1 MVALEMMSRR
11 LGQSIVRRIYA
22 VGLALGSRKLRTHYR
37 DEMRETFGDRA
48 AAASGR
54 GFAALAMLVCRELAD
69 LVRCRFRRRPA
80 GPGLMLTRSDRVT
93 AVLHDVRYAVRT
105 LYRQPAFTAVAL
117 LTLALGIGATT
128 SVFTVVNGVLLRP
141 LPYGDPDRLVILLN
155 GRSGRLGASFSPPN
169 FRDATEKSGVFDD
182 AAAISPTSLNLT
194 GNGDPQRLEGAD
206 VTWTFFSV
214 LGATPQFGRPFVE
227 TDTAIGTR
235 VVVISD
241 GLWRRLGARPAFVGT
256 DLRLDGESY
265 TVIGVAQPELT
276 LPGGADYWRPLVFTP
291 HQLDESQR
299 GANWVNVVARLKT
312 GTSLAQANAAVTT
325 VAEQLQVSA
334 PRNFGNRR
342 FALVR
347 LRDRIVRDIR
357 PALLVLFVAVGLVLL
372 IACVNVAN
380 LLLARACGRVREV
393 AVRAAV
399 GAGRLRLVQQFVAES
414 LVLGGAGAL
423 AGLLVAFW
431 STRALVAVGPPSVP
445 RLADVGMDGR
455 VLAFT
460 IGVAA
465 VTSIVFGLVPAFAT
479 AGISTARTIS
489 GAGRGTVGHSG
500 TRLRK
505 TLVVAEM
512 ALAVVLLVGAGLLI
526 RSYQHLSGVDPGF
539 SPDHVLTFRVALPDS
554 KYKTEPAISEF
565 VATYTE
571 RLARNGVTAAA
582 VLGLPL
588 DDDFS
593 ASSSFTRPGEVDR
606 DDSPSVGMRVASPDY
621 FRTMNIPLRRGRMF
635 DRHDT
640 DTSPEV
646 VIINEEAAR
655 RYWPN
660 QDPIGQQLHLGARL
674 TSTTTRSGMKTIV
687 GIVGDV
693 KYGGL
698 DLTAPPEVF
707 LPYPQHPVESFSM
720 VIRTPG
726 DPMAFV
732 GTARAELAGIDRELP
747 LSAIR
752 PMAEVVGRSIAERKF
767 TMMLLGTFAAVAVV
781 LAAIGVYG
789 VLAYVVSQ
797 RTQEIG
803 VRLAIGATPA
813 DVVALF
819 VREGVAL
826 AAIGLAVGGIGAL
839 ASGRALTGLL
849 FGVRATDPLTFVL
862 VATALA
868 VAAFCASYVPARR
881 AARVDPMLALRAD

>member
-1 MVALEMMSRR
+1 MVALEMTARGVG
-11 LGQSIVRRIYA
+11 LSIAKRIYA
-22 VGLALGSRKLRTHYR
+22 VGFALAPRDLRVSHGQ
-37 DEMRETFGDRA
+37 EMHDTFADRANA
-48 AAASGR
+48 AAALGV
-54 GFAALAMLVCRELAD
+54 AALAMLVCRELAD
-69 LVRCRFRRRPA
+69 LACCRFGRRPA
-80 GPGLMLTRSDRVT
+80 DPRPILTRSDRVT
-93 AVLHDVRYAVRT
+93 AVLHDLRYALRM

-155 GRSGRLGASFSPPN
+155 GRNGRLSPSFSPPN
-169 FRDATEKSGVFDD
+169 FRDATLKSGVFDD
-182 AAAISPTSLNLT
+182 AAAINATSLNLT
-194 GNGDPQRLEGAD
+194 GDGDPQRLDGAD

-214 LGATPQFGRPFVE
+214 LGATPRLGRTFVE
-227 TDTAIGTR
+227 ADTASGTR

-241 GLWRRLGARPAFVGT
+241 RLWRRLGARPAIVGT
-256 DLRLDGESY
+256 DLRLDGEPY
-265 TVIGVAQPELT
+265 NVIGVAPPELT

-291 HQLDESQR
+291 HQIDDSQR
-299 GANWVNVVARLKT
+299 GAQWVNVIARLKS
-312 GTSLAQANAAVTT
+312 GASIAQANAAVAT
-325 VAEQLQVSA
+325 VADQLQASQV
-334 PRNFGNRR
+334 RNFGNRR
-342 FALVR
+342 FAVVL

-357 PALLVLFVAVGLVLL
+357 PALLVLFAAVGLVLL

-380 LLLARACGRVREV
+380 LLLARAYGRVREV

-399 GAGRLRLVQQFVAES
+399 GAGRFRLIQQFVAES
-414 LVLGGAGAL
+414 LVLGGAGAV
-423 AGLLVAFW
+423 AGLLVAVW
-431 STRALVAVGPPSVP
+431 STRALVAFGPTSIP

-455 VLAFT
+455 VFAFT
-460 IGVAA
+460 VGVAV

-479 AGISTARTIS
+479 VGISTARTIS
-489 GAGRGTVGHSG
+489 GAGRGMVGHSG

-505 TLVVAEM
+505 LLVVAEM

-526 RSYQHLSGVDPGF
+526 RSYQQISGVDPGF
-539 SPDHVLTFRVALPDS
+539 SPERVLTFRIALPDS
-554 KYKTEPAISEF
+554 KYKTERAISEF
-565 VATYTE
+565 VAAYIE
-571 RLARNGVTAAA
+571 RLARNGVSAAA
-582 VLGLPL
+582 VFGLPL

-606 DDSPSVGMRVASPDY
+606 DESPNVGMRVASPDY
-621 FRTMNIPLRRGRMF
+621 FKTMKIPLRRGRMF
-635 DRHDT
+635 DQHDT
-640 DTSPEV
+640 YSSPEV

-674 TSTTTRSGMKTIV
+674 TSTNTRSGMKTIV

-726 DPMAFV
+726 EPIAFV
-732 GTARAELAGIDRELP
+732 GTARAELAGIDSELP

-752 PMAEVVGRSIAERKF
+752 PMTDVVGRSIAERKF
-767 TMMLLGTFAAVAVV
+767 TMMLLGTFAAVAMM

-803 VRLAIGATPA
+803 VRLAIGAAPA

-819 VREGVAL
+819 LREGAAL
-826 AAIGLAVGGIGAL
+826 AAIGLVVGGIGAL
-839 ASGRALTGLL
+839 AAGRALTSLL